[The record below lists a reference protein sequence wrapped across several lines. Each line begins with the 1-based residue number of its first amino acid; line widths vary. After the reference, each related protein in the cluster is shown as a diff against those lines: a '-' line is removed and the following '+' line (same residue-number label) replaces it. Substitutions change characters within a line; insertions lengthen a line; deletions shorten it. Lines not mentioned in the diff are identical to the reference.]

1 MAYTETKLMNLGH
14 LKDLAIKAQA
24 EIAVVKAKIPTNV
37 SQLTNDAQ
45 YQTSSQVT
53 TAI

>member
-24 EIAVVKAKIPTNV
+24 EIAAVKAKIPTNV
-37 SQLTNDAQ
+37 SQLTNDAS
-45 YQTSSQVT
+45 TRPVLR
-53 TAI
+53 